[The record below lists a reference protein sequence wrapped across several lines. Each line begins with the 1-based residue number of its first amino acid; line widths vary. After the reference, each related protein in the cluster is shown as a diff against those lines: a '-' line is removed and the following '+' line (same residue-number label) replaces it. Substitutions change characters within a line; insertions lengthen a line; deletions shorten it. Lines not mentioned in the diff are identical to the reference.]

1 MVPEYFLPPCSHQDA
16 VHDIQSF
23 PPCLRDIQS
32 HAPSMAFEPFPVP
45 WGPVHQVFTVPADDS
60 FTEHV
65 HAKPILEGRG
75 GEIQRGKR

>member
-1 MVPEYFLPPCSHQDA
+1 
-16 VHDIQSF
+16 
-23 PPCLRDIQS
+23 
-32 HAPSMAFEPFPVP
+32 MAFEPFPVP

-65 HAKPILEGRG
+65 HAKPIFEGPG